1 MIDHL
6 KVPREMAQNAIQRAR
21 KLGIVDDSFS
31 LQNDSEYVLIPLIA
45 GAVPEMEYPVVK
57 AQGRPS
63 KRKYQPMDTH
73 GAFDVIGHIAI
84 TKIRNRDKAESLAQS
99 LIKANKS
106 ISTVYLDTGIQGE
119 YRIRDLE
126 LLAGT
131 DNPVALYRE
140 NGVAMTVDV
149 RKVYFSPR
157 LATERMLVS
166 KDVMDGEEIL
176 DMFAGI
182 GPFSLNIARWH
193 SCTVH
198 AVDSNPHAIF
208 YMQQSIQ
215 LNRLAGIVIPHNA
228 DVEAALSELKGF
240 HRIIMNLPHDS
251 FRYLDIAL
259 KHLDQ
264 GGILHYYEILDI
276 EKLEERMEELRSRN
290 MDLLQK
296 RVVHGYSS
304 RESMFALWLRKA

>member
-6 KVPREMAQNAIQRAR
+6 KVPKGMAQSAIERAR
-21 KLGIVDDSFS
+21 KLGMVDNSFS
-31 LQNDSEYVLIPLIA
+31 IQTDAEYVLIPLIA
-45 GAVPEMEYPVVK
+45 GTAPFMEYPTVK

-63 KRKYQPMDTH
+63 RRKYQPLDTH

-84 TKIRNRDKAESLAQS
+84 TKIRNREKAESLAQS

-106 ISTVYLDTGIQGE
+106 ISTVYLDTGIWGE
-119 YRIRDLE
+119 YRIRNLE

-131 DNPVALYRE
+131 DNPVAMYRE
-140 NGVAMTVDV
+140 NSVVMALDV

-166 KDVMDGEEIL
+166 KDVRDGEEVL

-193 SCTVH
+193 RCTVH
-198 AVDSNPHAIF
+198 AIDSNPDAIY
-208 YMQQSIQ
+208 YMQQSIE
-215 LNRLAGIVIPHNA
+215 LNRLNGKVIPHNA
-228 DVEAALSELKGF
+228 DVEAALYQLNGF

-251 FRYLDIAL
+251 FRYLDVAL
-259 KHLDQ
+259 QHLHP
-264 GGILHYYEILDI
+264 GGTLYYYEMLDI
-276 EKLEERMEELRSRN
+276 KTLEERMEELRSRN
-290 MDLLQK
+290 LDLLQK

>member
-6 KVPREMAQNAIQRAR
+6 KVPRQMAQNAIQRTR

-31 LQNDSEYVLIPLIA
+31 IQNDAEYVLIPLIA
-45 GAVPEMEYPVVK
+45 GAVPEMEYPIVK

-63 KRKYQPMDTH
+63 RRKYQPMDTH

-84 TKIRNRDKAESLAQS
+84 TKIRNRVKAESLAQS
-99 LIKANKS
+99 LIKSNKS

-166 KDVMDGEEIL
+166 KDVKDGEEIL

-198 AVDSNPHAIF
+198 AVDSNPDATF

-251 FRYLDIAL
+251 FRYIDIAL
-259 KHLDQ
+259 EHLDQ

-276 EKLEERMEELRSRN
+276 EKLEQRMEELRSRK

>member
-6 KVPREMAQNAIQRAR
+6 KVPREMAQNAIERAR
-21 KLGIVDDSFS
+21 KLDVVDNSFS
-31 LQNDSEYVLIPLIA
+31 IQTDAEYVLIPLIA
-45 GAVPEMEYPVVK
+45 GAALEMEYPIVK
-57 AQGRPS
+57 VQGRPS
-63 KRKYQPMDTH
+63 RRKYQPMDTH

-84 TKIRNRDKAESLAQS
+84 TKIRNREKALSLAQS
-99 LIKANKS
+99 LIKANRN

-131 DNPVALYRE
+131 DNSVALYRE
-140 NGVAMTVDV
+140 NGVAMTMDV

-166 KDVMDGEEIL
+166 KDVRDGEEIL

-182 GPFSLNIARWH
+182 GPFSLSIARWH
-193 SCTVH
+193 NCTLH
-198 AVDSNPHAIF
+198 AIDSNPEAIF

-215 LNRLAGIVIPHNA
+215 LNRLAGRVIPHNA
-228 DVEAALSELKGF
+228 DVEVALSELNGF

-251 FRYLDIAL
+251 FRYLDVAL
-259 KHLDQ
+259 EHLKQ

>member
-6 KVPREMAQNAIQRAR
+6 KVPKEMAQNAIQRTR
-21 KLGIVDDSFS
+21 KLGILDNSFTI
-31 LQNDSEYVLIPLIA
+31 QNDAEYVLIPLIA
-45 GAVPEMEYPVVK
+45 GAAPEMEYPIVK
-57 AQGRPS
+57 AQGMPS
-63 KRKYQPMDTH
+63 KRKYLPLDTH

-131 DNPVALYRE
+131 DNPVAMYRE
-140 NGVAMTVDV
+140 NGVAMTMDV

-166 KDVMDGEEIL
+166 KDVRDGETIL

-193 SCTVH
+193 TCTVH
-198 AVDSNPHAIF
+198 AVDSNPDAIF
-208 YMQQSIQ
+208 YMQQSIK
-215 LNRLAGIVIPHNA
+215 LNRIAGIVIPHNA
-228 DVEAALSELKGF
+228 DVEAALSELNGF
-240 HRIIMNLPHDS
+240 HRVIMNLPHDS

-259 KHLDQ
+259 EHLDQ

-304 RESMFALWLRKA
+304 RESMFSLWLRKA